1 MDKEKIR
8 AWLLRCI
15 ICLAPSAVIL
25 AVIYS
30 GAGLHMSPFELAWHN
45 DLVFAL
51 LVIAFFLP
59 LTKLPL
65 LFLRAEQQSLCLLD
79 DWASYNKQERA
90 AQSELLERR
99 LNELRV
105 EGSLPVVD
113 TIK

>member
-8 AWLLRCI
+8 ARLLRCI

-30 GAGLHMSPFELAWHN
+30 GAGLHISSFELSWHN

-65 LFLRAEQQSLCLLD
+65 LFLRAEQHSLCLLD

-90 AQSELLERR
+90 AQSEILERR
-99 LNELRV
+99 LNELSV
-105 EGSLPVVD
+105 EGSLPVMD
-113 TIK
+113 SIK